1 MPTQATAVA
10 SGPILREVQFP
21 RQGKDS
27 MISSQALSFAS
38 KSCCGDRRGFED
50 LGADQGKRH
59 THERQ

>member
-10 SGPILREVQFP
+10 SGPVRREVQFP

-27 MISSQALSFAS
+27 MIFSQSLSFAS
-38 KSCCGDRRGFED
+38 KSCCDCRGFED

-59 THERQ
+59 NHERQ